1 MKFSEH
7 WLRTLCNPPR
17 STAELAETLT
27 MGGLEVETVE
37 PAAPPFTNV
46 VVGRIAAIAPHPNAD
61 RLRVCTVDV
70 GAATPLTIVCGAPN
84 AAAGMTVPCA
94 REGATLP
101 GGLAIKRATMRGVES
116 QGMLC
121 SAQELGLAD
130 DASGLLALPSTLAPG
145 TPLRD
150 ALALDDT
157 LITLKITPNR
167 ADCLSL
173 TGIARDTAALTGA
186 PLTLPAWTDVAPASA
201 ATQRIVVDDPVACP
215 RFCGR
220 VIEGIDA
227 RAPTP
232 DWMRTRLARSGIRS
246 ISAVVDITNY
256 VMLEMGV
263 PMHAYDARHVDGAI
277 VVRWARAG
285 ETLTLLNGDVLKL
298 DPELLLVCDE
308 KKPLGL
314 AGIMGGEHSGIAD
327 DTTTVFL
334 EAAFWNPDAVQ
345 GRMRRLGFVSDAGYR
360 FERGV
365 DFMAQPRAIERAT
378 RLIVDLCGGRAGP
391 LADVKAALP
400 ARDDVRVRL
409 ARINGLLGL
418 ALDAAAVGAIFE
430 RLGFAYRRDGDTFVV
445 TPPSYRFDLAIEED
459 FVEEVARVH
468 GFERIPATIGRHT
481 AAMLPVPET
490 VRTAPT
496 LKGRLV
502 ARGWQEVVTFSF
514 VDSARVALLDP
525 GAEPLKLANPIAA
538 QYDVMRPS
546 LLPGLTAVLETAVAR
561 KVPRGAIF
569 EWGRVFAAGPGGAH
583 AQPLKVG
590 GLAFGAALP
599 ERWCNPPRNV
609 DFFDVKGELEALAAP
624 RRVTT
629 APLTHPALHP
639 GRAATV
645 LVEGVAAGIVGELHP
660 RIVRALDLPSAP
672 VIFELDVG
680 VLAPNPLPKAAA
692 VSRQPV
698 VRRDLAVV
706 VDEAVPAQALLDALA
721 TVRAPF
727 VGSIEIFDVYRGTGV
742 PTGKKSV
749 AILVLMQDTS
759 RTLTDAD
766 SDAAVGALV
775 GELASRFGATLR

>member
-7 WLRTLCNPPR
+7 WLRTLCNPPLD
-17 STAELAETLT
+17 TAALADVLT
-27 MGGLEVETVE
+27 MGGLEVEAIE
-37 PAAPPFTNV
+37 PVAPPFANV
-46 VVGRIAAIAPHPNAD
+46 VVGRIDAIAPHPNAD

-70 GAATPLTIVCGAPN
+70 GEPQPLTIVCGAPN

-94 REGATLP
+94 REGAVLP

-121 SAQELGLAD
+121 SARELGLAD
-130 DASGLLALPSTLAPG
+130 DASGLFPLEHTLAPG
-145 TPLRD
+145 TPLRE
-150 ALALDDT
+150 ALALDDQ

-173 TGIARDTAALTGA
+173 SGIARDTAALTGA
-186 PLTLPAWTDVAPASA
+186 PLTLPAWTDVTPASH
-201 ATQRIVVDDPVACP
+201 ATQGIVVEDPAACP

-220 VIEGIDA
+220 VIEGLDA

-232 DWMRTRLARSGIRS
+232 AWMRTRLERSGLRS

-263 PMHAYDARHVDGAI
+263 PMHAYDARHIDGDI

-298 DPELLLVCDE
+298 DPELLLVCDG

-327 DTTTVFL
+327 DTKTVFL
-334 EAAFWNPDAVQ
+334 EAAYWNPDAVQ
-345 GRMRRLGFVSDAGYR
+345 GRMRRLGFVSDAGFR

-365 DFMAQPRAIERAT
+365 DFMAQPRAVEYAT
-378 RLIVDLCGGRAGP
+378 RLIIDICGGVAGP
-391 LADVKAALP
+391 LADVKSTLP
-400 ARDDVRVRL
+400 AREPVRVRL

-418 ALDAAAVGAIFE
+418 ALDTPAVGAIFD
-430 RLGFAYRRDGDTFVV
+430 RLGFKHTRDGDAFVV

-459 FVEEVARVH
+459 FVEEVARIH
-468 GFERIPATIGRHT
+468 GYDNIPATIGRH
-481 AAMLPVPET
+481 APRMLPVPET
-490 VRTAPT
+490 VRSAAM

-514 VDSARVALLDP
+514 VDSTRVALLDP
-525 GAEPLKLANPIAA
+525 TARPLKLANPIAA
-538 QYDVMRPS
+538 QYDVMRPT
-546 LLPGLTAVLETAVAR
+546 LLPGLVGVLETAAAR

-569 EWGRVFAAGPGGAH
+569 EWGRVFAAGRDGAH
-583 AQPLKVG
+583 DQPLKLG
-590 GLAFGAALP
+590 GLAFGALLP
-599 ERWCNPPRNV
+599 ERWSNAPRNV
-609 DFFDVKGELEALAAP
+609 DFFDVKGALEALAAP

-629 APLTHPALHP
+629 SAVQHPSLHP

-645 LVEGVAAGIVGELHP
+645 MIDGTPAGYVGELHP
-660 RIVRALDLPSAP
+660 RLVRALGLASAP
-672 VIFELDVG
+672 VVFELDVA
-680 VLAPNPLPKAAA
+680 VLAPNPLPHPQA

-721 TVRAPF
+721 TVRPPF

-766 SDAAVGALV
+766 SDAAVAALV
-775 GELASRFGATLR
+775 TELGSRFGATLR